1 MKNYDERIESIFR
14 KYDDR
19 LVEKKRRKAMILRSF
34 VIGVGA
40 AAVIGVGLTT
50 YALRPPKKPTPS
62 RSGIIVETETTS
74 AETTVAPASP
84 STTVPKTTATKQVTT
99 TAVSTAATTSSARQ
113 TAATVH
119 TTSVAARTTRTAVS
133 LTTVSSPETTSFSN
147 TTYVTD
153 TIADTTT
160 TVSEY
165 TTTTEN
171 RLSGGESPFGSKSEY
186 DKMLEDNFSIL
197 ELMNGSPYTLDCYYA
212 EDAQVGEYLFELELV
227 PTEHTN
233 RLPSS
238 ICAKVYEFKNSVQ
251 EYQLI
256 VKFEGSKKNYPYVN
270 FEHQRQIV
278 NNTEK
283 E

>member
-1 MKNYDERIESIFR
+1 MKNDLEMFNSVLS
-14 KYDDR
+14 R
-19 LVEKKRRKAMILRSF
+19 LELYEKQKKRKSIIVRRTAALTL
-34 VIGVGA
+34 GT
-40 AAVIGVGLTT
+40 AAVLGIGIFTH
-50 YALRPPKKPTPS
+50 AMKPPKKPTTS
-62 RSGIIVETETTS
+62 QSGIIVETETTS
-74 AETTVAPASP
+74 AETTTAPTS
-84 STTVPKTTATKQVTT
+84 S
-99 TAVSTAATTSSARQ
+99 STAAPQAVTTEQTTVITALTTVSSALS
-113 TAATVH
+113 TTATVH
-119 TTSVAARTTRTAVS
+119 TTATAARTTRTAVS

-186 DKMLEDNFSIL
+186 DIMLEDNFSIL

-227 PTEHTN
+227 PTEHAN

-256 VKFEGSKKNYPYVN
+256 VKFEGSKKNYSYVN